1 MDMTYISRLEF
12 EEYSKRMEDEHTRQ
26 NHRISKLED
35 IAEQNHK
42 LILSVE
48 KIATNVE
55 NMQKEQTAQRES
67 IDGLS
72 TDLDNLKNRDGE
84 KWRKAG
90 ELLLAAIIGGVIT
103 FLFKTLG
110 M

>member
-1 MDMTYISRLEF
+1 MEYVTRLEF
-12 EEYSKRMEDEHTRQ
+12 EEHSKRMEDEHGRQ
-26 NHRISKLED
+26 NHRIRKLED
-35 IAEQNHK
+35 LAEQNNK

-48 KIATNVE
+48 KIAISVE
-55 NMQKEQTAQRES
+55 HMQKEQVAQRES

-72 TDLDNLKNRDGE
+72 NDLDKVKNRDGE
-84 KWRKAG
+84 KWRKAI
-90 ELLLAAIIGGVIT
+90 ELLIAAVIGGVVT